1 MYNRS
6 VSMLA
11 EVVPVTAREYFEQA
25 RADQRRID
33 AVLTRIRSMAAREG
47 ARAQSYEAIGR
58 GSGASDPMRAVDA
71 RMDAEMSARAEL
83 SRYEAGIADARA
95 VCAGVRAAN
104 PSHPL
109 WGDAIEL
116 HYIEL
121 MGWAEIGRYLGCTG
135 EAVRRAAYAA
145 LDWVDMVG
153 IAAARE
159 GCGQA
164 ALF

>member
-1 MYNRS
+1 MH
-6 VSMLA
+6 
-11 EVVPVTAREYFEQA
+11 AREYFEAA
-25 RADQRRID
+25 RAAQRMID
-33 AVLTRIRSMAAREG
+33 GRLAALRSMMSREG
-47 ARAQSYEAIGR
+47 VRAQGYEAVGR
-58 GSGASDPMRAVDA
+58 SSGASDPMRATDE
-71 RMDAEMSARAEL
+71 RMDAEARIRGEL
-83 SRYEAGIADARA
+83 DAYEREVADARA
-95 VCAGVRAAN
+95 VCRGIRAAN

>member
-1 MYNRS
+1 MRGQ
-6 VSMLA
+6 
-11 EVVPVTAREYFEQA
+11 T
-25 RADQRRID
+25 
-33 AVLTRIRSMAAREG
+33 
-47 ARAQSYEAIGR
+47 YEAVGR
-58 GSGASDPMRAVDA
+58 GSGYADPNAATDA
-71 RMDAEMSARAEL
+71 RMDAEETARTEL
-83 SRYEAGIADARA
+83 AALEREVGDARA
-95 VCAGVRAAN
+95 VCRGIRAAN

>member
-1 MYNRS
+1 M
-6 VSMLA
+6 
-11 EVVPVTAREYFEQA
+11 TAREYFEAA
-25 RADQRRID
+25 RSAQRRID
-33 AVLTRIRSMAAREG
+33 GRLAAIRAMREREG

-71 RMDAEMSARAEL
+71 RLDMESRARSELAECESAVEDAH
-83 SRYEAGIADARA
+83 A

-164 ALF
+164 ALL

>member
-1 MYNRS
+1 MP
-6 VSMLA
+6 
-11 EVVPVTAREYFEQA
+11 EVVEITSREYFEAA
-25 RADQRRID
+25 RAAQRLID
-33 AVLTRIRSMAAREG
+33 GRLTALRSMRAREG
-47 ARAQSYEAIGR
+47 VRGQTYEAIGR
-58 GSGASDPMRAVDA
+58 GTGASDPTRATDE
-71 RMDAEMSARAEL
+71 RIDAESRIRSEL
-83 SRYEAGIADARA
+83 AALEREVEDARA
-95 VCAGVRAAN
+95 VCRGIRAAN

>member
-1 MYNRS
+1 MKGFNNGGGPITS
-6 VSMLA
+6 
-11 EVVPVTAREYFEQA
+11 REYFEAA
-25 RADQRRID
+25 RAAQRLID
-33 AVLTRIRSMAAREG
+33 GRLTALRSMRAREG
-47 ARAQSYEAIGR
+47 VRGQTYEAIGR
-58 GSGASDPMRAVDA
+58 GTGASDPTRATDE
-71 RMDAEMSARAEL
+71 RIDAESRIRSEL
-83 SRYEAGIADARA
+83 GALEREVDDARA
-95 VCAGVRAAN
+95 VCRGIRAAN

>member
-1 MYNRS
+1 M
-6 VSMLA
+6 
-11 EVVPVTAREYFEQA
+11 TAREYFESA
-25 RADQRRID
+25 RAAQRRID
-33 AVLTRIRSMAAREG
+33 GRLAAIRAMREREG

-58 GSGASDPMRAVDA
+58 GSGASDPMRATDA
-71 RMDAEMSARAEL
+71 RLDMEARARAEL
-83 SRYEAGIADARA
+83 AGCERAVSDARA
-95 VCAGVRAAN
+95 VCRGIRAAN

>member
-1 MYNRS
+1 M
-6 VSMLA
+6 
-11 EVVPVTAREYFEQA
+11 VPVTAREYFEQA

-58 GSGASDPMRAVDA
+58 GSGDSDPMRAVDA

-83 SRYEAGIADARA
+83 SRYESGIADARA

>member
-1 MYNRS
+1 MP
-6 VSMLA
+6 
-11 EVVPVTAREYFEQA
+11 EVVEITSREYFEAA
-25 RADQRRID
+25 RAAQRLID
-33 AVLTRIRSMAAREG
+33 GRLTALRSMRAREG
-47 ARAQSYEAIGR
+47 VRGQTYEAIGR
-58 GSGASDPMRAVDA
+58 GTGASDPMRATDE
-71 RMDAEMSARAEL
+71 RIDAESRIRSEL
-83 SRYEAGIADARA
+83 GALEREVEDARA
-95 VCAGVRAAN
+95 VCRGIRAAN

>member
-1 MYNRS
+1 MERFNCGGGPITS
-6 VSMLA
+6 H
-11 EVVPVTAREYFEQA
+11 EYFDAA
-25 RADQRRID
+25 RAAQRRID
-33 AVLTRIRSMAAREG
+33 GRLAAIRAMREREG

-58 GSGASDPMRAVDA
+58 GSGASDPMRATDA
-71 RMDAEMSARAEL
+71 RIDAEGSARTEL
-83 SRYEAGIADARA
+83 AALEREVEDARA
-95 VCAGVRAAN
+95 VCRGIRSAN
-104 PSHPL
+104 PAHPL

-135 EAVRRAAYAA
+135 EAVRRSAYAA

>member
-1 MYNRS
+1 M
-6 VSMLA
+6 
-11 EVVPVTAREYFEQA
+11 VPVTAREYFEQA

-83 SRYEAGIADARA
+83 SRYESGIADARA

-145 LDWVDMVG
+145 LDWIDAVG
-153 IAAARE
+153 VARARE
-159 GCGQA
+159 GMGQA
-164 ALF
+164 QLF

>member
-1 MYNRS
+1 MTS
-6 VSMLA
+6 
-11 EVVPVTAREYFEQA
+11 REYFEA
-25 RADQRRID
+25 ASAAQRLID
-33 AVLTRIRSMAAREG
+33 GRLTALRSMRAREG
-47 ARAQSYEAIGR
+47 VRGQTYEAIGR
-58 GSGASDPMRAVDA
+58 GTGASDPTRATDERIDAESRIRSELGALEREVEDA
-71 RMDAEMSARAEL
+71 RSVCR
-83 SRYEAGIADARA
+83 GI
-95 VCAGVRAAN
+95 RAAN

-159 GCGQA
+159 GVGGA
-164 ALF
+164 

>member
-1 MYNRS
+1 MD
-6 VSMLA
+6 
-11 EVVPVTAREYFEQA
+11 AREYFESA
-25 RADQRRID
+25 RSAQRRID
-33 AVLTRIRSMAAREG
+33 GRLAAIRAMREREG

-58 GSGASDPMRAVDA
+58 GSGVSDPMRAVDA
-71 RMDAEMSARAEL
+71 RLDMESRARSELAECERAVE
-83 SRYEAGIADARA
+83 DARA

-104 PSHPL
+104 PSRPL

-116 HYIEL
+116 HYVEL

>member
-1 MYNRS
+1 MP
-6 VSMLA
+6 
-11 EVVPVTAREYFEQA
+11 EVVEITSREYFEAA
-25 RADQRRID
+25 RAAQRRID
-33 AVLTRIRSMAAREG
+33 GRLAAIRAMREREG
-47 ARAQSYEAIGR
+47 VRGQTYDAIGR
-58 GSGASDPMRAVDA
+58 ATGGTDPNAATDA
-71 RMDAEMSARAEL
+71 RIDAEASARTEL
-83 SRYEAGIADARA
+83 AGLEREVEDARA
-95 VCAGVRAAN
+95 VCRGIRAAN

>member
-1 MYNRS
+1 MG
-6 VSMLA
+6 
-11 EVVPVTAREYFEQA
+11 AREFFESA
-25 RADQRRID
+25 RAAQRRID
-33 AVLTRIRSMAAREG
+33 GRLAAIRAMREREG

-58 GSGASDPMRAVDA
+58 GGGASDPMRATDA
-71 RMDAEMSARAEL
+71 RIDAEAAARDELAALEAEV
-83 SRYEAGIADARA
+83 EDARA
-95 VCAGVRAAN
+95 VCRGVRIAN

-145 LDWVDMVG
+145 LDWIDMVG

>member
-1 MYNRS
+1 MTS
-6 VSMLA
+6 
-11 EVVPVTAREYFEQA
+11 REYFEAA
-25 RADQRRID
+25 RAAQRLID
-33 AVLTRIRSMAAREG
+33 GRLTALRSMRAREG
-47 ARAQSYEAIGR
+47 VRGQTYEAIGR
-58 GSGASDPMRAVDA
+58 GTGASDPTRATDE
-71 RMDAEMSARAEL
+71 RIDAESRIRSEL
-83 SRYEAGIADARA
+83 GALEREVEGARA
-95 VCAGVRAAN
+95 VCRGVRAAN